1 MTTEPWTEERF
12 NQLANL
18 VDSNARVIQALA
30 QVSAEAREERD
41 QIFQTIAEQ
50 NNEIRDIKIE
60 IREMQVEIRQ
70 MQIEIRGMQVENRR
84 ILDILL
90 NQRRD
95 DDSGNS
101 HTNEG

>member
-41 QIFQTIAEQ
+41 QIFRTIAQQ
-50 NNEIRDIKIE
+50 NEAIS
-60 IREMQVEIRQ
+60 Q

-90 NQRRD
+90 NQRHND
-95 DDSGNS
+95 DPGNS